1 LLEHAYCTETRPYN
15 QGSRLT
21 AYELMQDEI
30 PSTLITDSMVAALM
44 STKRGSSGA
53 IDAVIVGADRVVANG
68 DTANKIGTYSLVNTC
83 SSAVGEEAYSE
94 QAVLAK
100 HHGAKFIVAAPLTS
114 IDLGKKSGEE
124 ITIEYRPDR
133 ELTLVKGPLFEDAVV
148 FGTSKAVSMA
158 PEGVQVWNPAF
169 DVTPASLIDA
179 IVTEVG
185 VIERDAATGV
195 FDMKSLFK

>member
-1 LLEHAYCTETRPYN
+1 
-15 QGSRLT
+15 
-21 AYELMQDEI
+21 
-30 PSTLITDSMVAALM
+30 
-44 STKRGSSGA
+44 
-53 IDAVIVGADRVVANG
+53 
-68 DTANKIGTYSLVNTC
+68 
-83 SSAVGEEAYSE
+83 
-94 QAVLAK
+94 LAK
-100 HHGAKFIVAAPLTS
+100 HHGAKFIVAAPLTT

-148 FGTSKAVSMA
+148 TGSLKAVSMA
-158 PEGVQVWNPAF
+158 PEGVHVWNPAF

-185 VIERDAATGV
+185 VIERDAATGA